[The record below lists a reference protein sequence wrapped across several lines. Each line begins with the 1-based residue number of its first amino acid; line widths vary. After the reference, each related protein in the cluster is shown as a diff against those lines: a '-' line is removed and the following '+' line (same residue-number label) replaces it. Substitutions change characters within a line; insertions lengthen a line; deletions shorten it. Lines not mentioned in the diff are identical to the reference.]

1 MLSAELKKSIQ
12 DSYSRFLQARK
23 LKSRYGQKLMIAEI
37 AKTFG
42 NIELDESGKRQSDQ
56 HVCVVEAGTGTG
68 KTVAYFLAALPIA
81 KAMGKH
87 LVVSTATVA
96 LQEQIVYKDLPDLIA
111 SCGLNVSFSLA
122 KGRGRYLCLSK
133 MDRILS
139 GLQGPQPQG
148 LSFSKD
154 GGAKAEHSDQENIA
168 LYQSMMDA
176 LSKQEWDGDRDNWS
190 KVMADEQWRPV
201 TTNHRECSGRRCSFV
216 KQCSFFKSRDRIAS
230 VDCIVTNHDLVL
242 SDLAL
247 GGGAILPAPE
257 NTLYIFDEGHHL
269 ADKALSHFS
278 QYSRLEATQKW
289 LDECLQGVKVADH
302 EIGAVSA
309 IHQVLGRLPQAITDC
324 KRQLAMI
331 QPLFLDCIESAPE
344 SDRNLKQSNSR
355 QSISGQSNQAPP
367 SRYRFVHGIVPANI
381 CNSAA
386 DTTQVFGRLV
396 EVLGQLIEELGESI
410 EVDFGTVPK
419 VDLEA
424 WYVNVGAWLARA
436 EANLA
441 LWMNYATNDIAEVPD
456 ARWVEKLDTTTGI
469 DIAVSSSPILAANTL
484 QELLWDRCCGALVT
498 SATLTALGKFDRLKM
513 RAGTPDNSHY
523 KIVPSPFDYLRAS
536 LIVPDEATDAGNA
549 QEHTESLVSYLPEAL
564 DDTAGSLVLFAS
576 RRQMWEVFERL
587 PRNLQ
592 DVILLQD
599 DRTKQATIAEHKA
612 RIDKGRGSIIFGLAS
627 FSEGV
632 DLPGKYCTH
641 VLIAK
646 IPFAVP
652 DDPIEEALA
661 DWIKDRGGNPFM
673 ELSVPDAALKLHQA
687 CGRLLRSEMDSGK
700 ITIMD
705 KRMLTRHYGAAI
717 LKSLPPFAKGEKI
730 NSEM

>member
-1 MLSAELKKSIQ
+1 MLPADVKQSIQ
-12 DSYSRFLQARK
+12 SSYTRYLQARE
-23 LKSRYGQKLMIAEI
+23 LKPRHGQKLMIAEI

-42 NIELDESGKRQSDQ
+42 GIETDDDGKRVSDN

-81 KAMGKH
+81 KFLGKH

-96 LQEQIVYKDLPDLIA
+96 LQEQIVYKDLPEIINA
-111 SCGLNVSFSLA
+111 CGLDVSYSLA

-133 MDRILS
+133 LDRVLAQV
-139 GLQGPQPQG
+139 QGPKSMG
-148 LSFSKD
+148 LSFTDSHSNK
-154 GGAKAEHSDQENIA
+154 ESSDQETIA
-168 LYQSMMDA
+168 IYQSMMDA
-176 LSKQEWDGDRDNWS
+176 LSKREWDGDRDNFS
-190 KVMADEQWRPV
+190 RTLSDEQWRPV

-216 KQCSFFKSRDRIAS
+216 KQCSFFKSREKIAS

-269 ADKALSHFS
+269 PEKALSHFS

-289 LDECLQGVKVADH
+289 LDECEQGIKAATH
-302 EIGAVSA
+302 EIGA
-309 IHQVLGRLPQAITDC
+309 LGSVHHCLQLLPPVIVDC
-324 KRQLAMI
+324 KKQLAMV
-331 QPLFLDCIESAPE
+331 QPLFLDCIESAE
-344 SDRNLKQSNSR
+344 DSDKKNSH
-355 QSISGQSNQAPP
+355 
-367 SRYRFVHGIVPANI
+367 RYRFVHGIVPANI

-386 DTTQVFGRLV
+386 DTTQVFGRLA
-396 EVLGQLIEELGESI
+396 EVLNQLLDEIGESI

-424 WYVNVGAWLARA
+424 WFVTVGAWLARA

-441 LWMNYATNDIAEVPD
+441 LWMNYATNDVADVPD
-456 ARWVEKLDTTTGI
+456 ARWVEKIDTTTGI
-469 DIAVSSSPILAANTL
+469 DVAVSSSPILAAQTL
-484 QELLWDRCCGALVT
+484 RELLWERCCGAVVT

-513 RAGTPDNSHY
+513 RAGTPESGNY
-523 KIVPSPFDYLRAS
+523 KIVPSPFDYQRAS
-536 LIVPDEATDAGNA
+536 LTIPDEAGDASQA
-549 QEHTESLVSYLPEAL
+549 LAHTEALIDQLPQL
-564 DDTAGSLVLFAS
+564 LRDDEGSLVLFAS
-576 RRQMWEVFERL
+576 RKQLFDVFERL
-587 PRNLQ
+587 PRKFQ
-592 DVILLQD
+592 DIILKQD
-599 DRTKQATIAEHKA
+599 DRTKQATLAEHKR
-612 RIDKGRGSIIFGLAS
+612 RIDKGLGSIIFGLAS
-627 FSEGV
+627 FAEGV

-641 VLIAK
+641 VLVAK

-652 DDPIEEALA
+652 DDPVEEALA

-687 CGRLLRSEMDSGK
+687 CGRLLRSEQDRGR

-705 KRMLTRHYGAAI
+705 KRLLTRRYGAAI
-717 LKSLPPFAKGEKI
+717 LKSLPPFGRKEI
-730 NSEM
+730 EREM

>member
-12 DSYSRFLQARK
+12 DSYSQFLQSRG
-23 LKSRYGQKLMIAEI
+23 LKSRYGQKHMIAEI

-42 NIELDESGKRQSDQ
+42 GIELDESGNRISEQ

-68 KTVAYFLAALPIA
+68 KTVAYFLAALHIA

-87 LVVSTATVA
+87 LVVSTATIA

-111 SCGLNVSFSLA
+111 SCNLDMSFSLA
-122 KGRGRYLCLSK
+122 KGRGRYLCLAK

-139 GLQGPQPQG
+139 GLQGPQAQA
-148 LSFSKD
+148 LNLEKED
-154 GGAKAEHSDQENIA
+154 GTQSEYNEQETIK

-176 LSKQEWDGDRDNWS
+176 LAKQEWDGDRDNWP

-289 LDECLQGVKVADH
+289 LDECQQGVKAASH

-309 IHQVLGRLPQAITDC
+309 IHHCLGRLPQAIADC
-324 KRQLAMI
+324 KRQMAMV

-344 SDRNLKQSNSR
+344 SDRPSHHSNS
-355 QSISGQSNQAPP
+355 

-381 CNSAA
+381 CNSAT
-386 DTTQVFGRLV
+386 DMTQMFGRLV
-396 EVLGQLIEELGESI
+396 EVFSQLLDELGEGI

-419 VDLEA
+419 VDMEA
-424 WYVNVGAWLARA
+424 WFVKVGAWLARA

-441 LWMNYATNDIAEVPD
+441 LWMNYATNDIADVPD
-456 ARWVEKLDTTTGI
+456 ARWVEKIDTATGI

-523 KIVPSPFDYLRAS
+523 KIVPSPFDYQRAV
-536 LIVPDEATDAGNA
+536 LTIPDEATDAGNA
-549 QEHTESLVSYLPEAL
+549 QDHTESLVSYLPTTL
-564 DDTAGSLVLFAS
+564 DDTSGSLVLFSS
-576 RRQMWEVFERL
+576 RKQMWEVFERL

-592 DVILLQD
+592 DAILLQD

-652 DDPIEEALA
+652 DDPIEEALS

-687 CGRLLRSEMDSGK
+687 CGRLLRSEQDSGR

-705 KRMLTRHYGAAI
+705 KRMLTRRYGAAI
-717 LKSLPPFAKGEKI
+717 LQSLPPFAREQRVR
-730 NSEM
+730 EM